1 MCYDAG
7 VFHLETPHIIF
18 IALDFMYYLEF
29 TLFRR
34 RVVFSASLTGNADTP
49 DCISESELASRS
61 WGAKQ
66 TKAVY

>member
-7 VFHLETPHIIF
+7 VFHLEMPHIIF

-34 RVVFSASLTGNADTP
+34 RVVFSASLTRNADTP
-49 DCISESELASRS
+49 DCI
-61 WGAKQ
+61 
-66 TKAVY
+66 